1 MPFFDTHTHL
11 DYLVQELNQ
20 SLSHLVA
27 EAKAHQ
33 VEKMLV
39 VGINRQSIDYLPNWL
54 SDQPNL
60 YYGVGLHPLFIAT
73 HKSQDLDYLEQHLA
87 QQNKQCIAVAEIGL
101 DRYPAE
107 IITAEMWQKQCEF
120 FDAQLNLANRY
131 HLPVN
136 LHSRRSHDQ
145 LYTFLKRH
153 QLPKT
158 GIVHGFS
165 GSYEQ
170 AKRFVDLGYKIG
182 VGGTITYPRANK
194 TRQAIARLP
203 LSALVLETDSPD
215 MPIMGWQGQPNHPAC
230 LPLIFAELCK
240 LRSENQENI
249 AEQLWQSSVQ
259 LLLSEKHS

>member
-11 DYLVQELNQ
+11 DYLEQELNQ

-101 DRYPAE
+101 DRYPAD
-107 IITAEMWQKQCEF
+107 IITEQMWQKQCEF
-120 FDAQLNLANRY
+120 FDAQLSLASRY

-136 LHSRRSHDQ
+136 LHSRRAHDQ

-153 QLPKT
+153 QLPKA

-215 MPIMGWQGQPNHPAC
+215 MPIMGWQGQPNHPAR
-230 LPLIFAELCK
+230 LPLIFAELCQ

-259 LLLSEKHS
+259 LLLSEKQS

>member
-1 MPFFDTHTHL
+1 
-11 DYLVQELNQ
+11 
-20 SLSHLVA
+20 
-27 EAKAHQ
+27 
-33 VEKMLV
+33 MLV

-101 DRYPAE
+101 DRYPAD
-107 IITAEMWQKQCEF
+107 IITEQMWQKQCEF
-120 FDAQLNLANRY
+120 FDAQLSLANRY

-136 LHSRRSHDQ
+136 LHSRRAHDQ

-215 MPIMGWQGQPNHPAC
+215 MPIMGWQGQPNHPAR
-230 LPLIFAELCK
+230 LPLIFAELCQ
-240 LRSENQENI
+240 LRILQN
-249 AEQLWQSSVQ
+249 SSGKAVC
-259 LLLSEKHS
+259 SYCCRKSRVKHDELNCYL